1 MLSGFCKA
9 RNDNLAENKLIML
22 LVNILLIRHVVT
34 NNITLEALHFFENV
48 FVVEYLMQIN
58 IYIVVY
64 MADKIVNRME
74 RV

>member
-22 LVNILLIRHVVT
+22 PVNILLIRHVVT